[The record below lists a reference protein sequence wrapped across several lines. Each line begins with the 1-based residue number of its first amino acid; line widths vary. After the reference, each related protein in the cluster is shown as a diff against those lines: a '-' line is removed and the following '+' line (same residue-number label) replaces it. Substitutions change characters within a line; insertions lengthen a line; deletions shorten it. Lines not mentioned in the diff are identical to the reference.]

1 MLKHI
6 KFTACMGVVMILC
19 MPNNYAMDVRYRV
32 KSTPQNVTLS
42 ITKKHVTPIALLAKP
57 WVQRMLI
64 YISMIANACRC
75 CQGEDDIDID
85 VMEQISSLQIPHGPA
100 PVQDHAPVSRQVPS
114 AGAQHVSAI
123 SLSEIFRDDAS
134 IEQYYGKS
142 KLILE
147 DSFAK
152 APQKARNVVNIL
164 NHPELHAEV
173 TGMRLL
179 YGGSGAGKST
189 LARAIAYTAGWF
201 IEVIYGADVRGE
213 HRGSTSIKLQ
223 RNLKSIIA
231 QRRNTI
237 IIIEEM
243 NRFFENYNDSRY
255 DTGDTAE
262 DFWTFLDRHSK
273 NPRLFII
280 GTMNRIDKLPTQI
293 QSRARLAWIELSNIQ
308 TTEQKAQ
315 QFMRMCTTSKYALDP
330 AVTVQD
336 IEGILADVGSS
347 IEPRDFEGIVA
358 EAVEIARETDLLSVP
373 ICLTKDHVQTVINRI
388 KANDKAVK
396 YGTVD
401 KPEEQARH
409 EESLKQQ
416 RELHNETTKM
426 QKEHF
431 VKGLVIQKAMQ
442 SNQLGASGSLN
453 VNLGVI
459 SGTGST
465 SVNNISRYDTC
476 LTDNLSDE
484 DIQYYRE
491 QKQITEQRKNGQ
503 AKVKSEFSNLAARIR
518 VWRQKLVAVNSS
530 SSQSLIVTIDGLVQQ
545 IKQLYGDF
553 KSIQIPSQEE
563 AGNFSLK
570 ISKINEAMDG
580 IKAKVEELVG
590 PVDLADRRTG
600 FGLRSLFLP
609 WSS

>member
-1 MLKHI
+1 MFKHI
-6 KFTACMGVVMILC
+6 KFTCYMSSMIILC
-19 MPNNYAMDVRYRV
+19 TPYSYAMDVRHRV
-32 KSTPQNVTLS
+32 GSTPQNVTLS
-42 ITKKHVTPIALLAKP
+42 ITTKRVTPLSLLGKP
-57 WVQRMLI
+57 WVQRMLV
-64 YISMIANACRC
+64 YMSMIANACRC
-75 CQGEDDIDID
+75 CQPEDDIDID
-85 VMEQISSLQIPHGPA
+85 VMEQASTLQPPHRAIPVHNTPPVPQQASS
-100 PVQDHAPVSRQVPS
+100 PVAQPVSQ
-114 AGAQHVSAI
+114 I
-123 SLSEIFRDDAS
+123 SLKAIFRDDAS

-152 APQKARNVVNIL
+152 APQKARNVVSIL
-164 NHPELHAEV
+164 KHPELHAEV
-173 TGMRLL
+173 ARMRLL

-201 IEVIYGADVRGE
+201 IEVIYGSDVRGE

-223 RNLKSIIA
+223 QNLKSIIA
-231 QRRNTI
+231 QQRNTI

-273 NPRLFII
+273 NPQLFII
-280 GTMNRIDKLPTQI
+280 GTMNRIDKLPPQI
-293 QSRARLAWIELSNIQ
+293 QSRARLAWIELGNTQ
-308 TTEQKAQ
+308 TNQQKAQ
-315 QFMRMCTTSKYALDP
+315 QFMRMCTTSRYVLDL

-336 IEGILADVGSS
+336 IEEIFAEVGSS
-347 IEPRDFEGIVA
+347 IEPRDFESIVA
-358 EAVEIARETDLLSVP
+358 EVVEIAREADMLSMP
-373 ICLTKDHVQTVINRI
+373 LRLTKDHVQTVINSVKR
-388 KANDKAVK
+388 NDTAVK
-396 YGTVD
+396 YGTID

-409 EESLKQQ
+409 EENLKQQ
-416 RELHNETTKM
+416 RELHKETTKM

-442 SNQLGASGSLN
+442 SNQVGASGSLN

-484 DIQYYRE
+484 DIHYYRE
-491 QKQITEQRKNGQ
+491 QKQITKQRKNGQ
-503 AKVKSEFSNLAARIR
+503 AKVKNEFRDLAARMR

-530 SSQSLIVTIDGLVQQ
+530 SSQSLIVTIDSLVQQ
-545 IKQLYGDF
+545 VKQLYGDF

-563 AGNFSLK
+563 AGDFSQK

-590 PVDLADRRTG
+590 PVDLVDRRTG